1 MFKTG
6 GEKLKELR
14 EFLGL
19 TQEEMAKQLGV
30 TRSTISHYEIGKREP
45 DSEYFLELQN
55 HYGVSDK
62 WIGEV
67 VIEIAKYKKY
77 ACSNNESRN

>member
-19 TQEEMAKQLGV
+19 TQEEMAEKLKV
-30 TRSTISHYEIGKREP
+30 TRSTISHYEKGQREP
-45 DSEYFLELQN
+45 DSEYFYALQQN
-55 HYGVSDK
+55 FGVSEK

-67 VIEIAKYKKY
+67 IIEIAKHKKY
-77 ACSNNESRN
+77 ASANNES